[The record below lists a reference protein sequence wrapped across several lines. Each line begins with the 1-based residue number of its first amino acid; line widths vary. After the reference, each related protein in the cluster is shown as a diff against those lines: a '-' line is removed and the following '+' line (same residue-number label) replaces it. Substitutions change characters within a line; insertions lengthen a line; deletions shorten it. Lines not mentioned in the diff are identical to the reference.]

1 MVVPRPTNSQALNK
15 IADQIRVLGRKM
27 TADVLRIGE
36 ELLRAKHLAKHGG
49 FAKWLEREFGWEERT
64 AQRYMGIAEMQAKYK
79 SAVDEWVATIRSE
92 EALASVNHSVA
103 EIDAWEHAAFLE
115 DAARSKA
122 RAAKK
127 AYEDA
132 LREEFFHF

>member
-1 MVVPRPTNSQALNK
+1 MA
-15 IADQIRVLGRKM
+15 IE
-27 TADVLRIGE
+27 TATLD
-36 ELLRAKHLAKHGG
+36 A
-49 FAKWLEREFGWEERT
+49 
-64 AQRYMGIAEMQAKYK
+64 MQAKYK